1 MASYRNQNKDNGEMK
16 KITDEIKN
24 CNMLKDIGIKK
35 FVDVDDGYAYVVAVN
50 SKNLKTNQLRK
61 FFAAIRKI
69 EQKNSWDEIESEF
82 YLIKP
87 RMAVS
92 VGRKKMPKPFYK
104 LIMTCMEKVDIGSE
118 EEKMENLKVFI
129 EFFES
134 IVAYHKYLY
143 GE

>member
-1 MASYRNQNKDNGEMK
+1 
-16 KITDEIKN
+16 
-24 CNMLKDIGIKK
+24 
-35 FVDVDDGYAYVVAVN
+35 
-50 SKNLKTNQLRK
+50 
-61 FFAAIRKI
+61 
-69 EQKNSWDEIESEF
+69 
-82 YLIKP
+82 
-87 RMAVS
+87 
-92 VGRKKMPKPFYK
+92 MPKPFYK